1 MGKSNKRL
9 NGKRGSNKIEDGKSK
24 AEDSKRRKSNSRVMG
39 TEFEVPMVTG
49 CEGQWSSKQTREKI
63 EDPTYGSLASTSGAR
78 CNLAEELDAI
88 NAVFDK
94 RDEGRISEDEI
105 VTPDG
110 IRIMVNRTEDKEF
123 QEEDLD
129 YDEETI
135 YPIEN
140 LNESG
145 EEETDDADTVVG
157 EDPLNVS
164 MNSSNIISFKM
175 RSVNRSS
182 LLPDERT
189 ANVSVLK
196 NFSEKKSVSKMT
208 PEELIEANP
217 AL

>member
-1 MGKSNKRL
+1 M
-9 NGKRGSNKIEDGKSK
+9 
-24 AEDSKRRKSNSRVMG
+24 
-39 TEFEVPMVTG
+39 
-49 CEGQWSSKQTREKI
+49 
-63 EDPTYGSLASTSGAR
+63 
-78 CNLAEELDAI
+78 
-88 NAVFDK
+88 
-94 RDEGRISEDEI
+94 
-105 VTPDG
+105 
-110 IRIMVNRTEDKEF
+110 
-123 QEEDLD
+123 
-129 YDEETI
+129 
-135 YPIEN
+135 
-140 LNESG
+140 NESG

-164 MNSSNIISFKM
+164 MNGSNIISFKM